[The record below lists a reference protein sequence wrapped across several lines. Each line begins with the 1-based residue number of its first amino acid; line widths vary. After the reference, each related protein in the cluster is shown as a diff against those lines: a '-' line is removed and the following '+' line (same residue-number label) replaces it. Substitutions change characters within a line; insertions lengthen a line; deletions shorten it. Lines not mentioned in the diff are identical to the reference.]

1 MNRRAVLRAGAGLVG
16 AGIVGGCLQTESQ
29 SVRSPPLVE
38 NRPDAVYYPTHS
50 EGMEMV
56 GSTTAGEYEVAAMY
70 SYPHRFWEITGSDTN
85 LKQLDGGHAMH
96 FMSVV
101 WDPETRTVL
110 PNASLTIELTKDGSL
125 ADQTNMYAM
134 LSQPMGLHYGNNVE
148 GDGDGTYTASID
160 IGSVPQDRVRR
171 TGEFRGRFA
180 DPATAELQFDYSES
194 ARDDLPYREY
204 DDAGERAA
212 LEPMDMMAPSAT
224 VRPNDELP
232 GTVRGTATSGDAVFV
247 VTMQETVP
255 AGIESDGRYL
265 AVFAHTPYNRMVLPS
280 MTLSGSL
287 AGGSFALEPTL
298 DPDLGYHYGAAVPE
312 VADGDTLS
320 ITVDTPPQLTR
331 HEGYEMA
338 FLTMSD
344 TEVQL

>member
-101 WDPETRTVL
+101 WDPETKTVL

-224 VRPNDELP
+224 VRPNGELP